1 MSARSFSPLLPD
13 LPRASLGN
21 HGFHRPWPAHPPPEA
36 SYPISVRQVVAVAPA
51 SFRPRL
57 TATPWPS
64 LNGPDS
70 LARRG
75 LSPPRTGACPAYHT
89 SAPAVWPGRLW
100 WRGETSATVVLLR

>member
-1 MSARSFSPLLPD
+1 MSARSFAPLLPD

-75 LSPPRTGACPAYHT
+75 LSPPRTGACPAYHEEIPL
-89 SAPAVWPGRLW
+89 SAGRA
-100 WRGETSATVVLLR
+100 GS